1 MAYSE
6 ILNEIQEQIDDI
18 NTLIVEHTDSIL
30 AKQTEIDESEER
42 ITNLQAQL
50 VGLTQLRTNAQ
61 SLIDN
66 QNTVDI
72 NLNVNVT
79 GAGEGSS
86 VIQHTGSTTV

>member
-18 NTLIVEHTDSIL
+18 NNLVVEHTDSIL
-30 AKQTEIDESEER
+30 AKQVEIDEAEER

-50 VGLTQLRTNAQ
+50 VGLTQLKTNAQ

-66 QNTVDI
+66 QNTLDI

-86 VIQHTGSTTV
+86 VIQHTGSTSV